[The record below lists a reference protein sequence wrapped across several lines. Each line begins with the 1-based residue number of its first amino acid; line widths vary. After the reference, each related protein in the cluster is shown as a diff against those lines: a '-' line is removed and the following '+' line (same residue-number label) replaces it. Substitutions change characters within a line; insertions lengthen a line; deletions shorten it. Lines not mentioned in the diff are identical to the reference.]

1 MYMPRK
7 RKRPVLGGKHTPS
20 REAELVHPFIVT
32 KAVFEKFA
40 KLLDKP
46 PADNP
51 PLRRL
56 LLTKAPWD

>member
-1 MYMPRK
+1 
-7 RKRPVLGGKHTPS
+7 L
-20 REAELVHPFIVT
+20 IVT
-32 KAVFEKFA
+32 NAAFKKFA

-56 LLTKAPWD
+56 LRTKAPWD